1 MSDTPEDIARRAAR
15 PLAQEIDPALPAVVE
30 GRLRGGGG
38 GGGAEPPLRFL
49 EPATT
54 IALAGLLVS
63 LAGLAWTIYRDLKK
77 DAAAPS
83 PDVLARRLRLDTNL
97 PEAVTTERRARVI
110 AVIVEEVIAGSG
122 PGS

>member
-1 MSDTPEDIARRAAR
+1 MSDTPEDIARRAAGR
-15 PLAQEIDPALPAVVE
+15 LAQEIDPALPAVVE
-30 GRLRGGGG
+30 GQLRG
-38 GGGAEPPLRFL
+38 GGGAEPPVRFL

-63 LAGLAWTIYRDLKK
+63 LASLAWTIYRDLKK

-83 PDVLARRLRLDTNL
+83 PDVLARRLRLDADL
-97 PEAVTTERRARVI
+97 PQAVTTERRERLITV
-110 AVIVEEVIAGSG
+110 VVEEVIASSG

>member
-77 DAAAPS
+77 DAAARRRTCWPAGCAWTPS
-83 PDVLARRLRLDTNL
+83 CRR
-97 PEAVTTERRARVI
+97 P
-110 AVIVEEVIAGSG
+110 
-122 PGS
+122 

>member
-1 MSDTPEDIARRAAR
+1 M
-15 PLAQEIDPALPAVVE
+15 E
-30 GRLRGGGG
+30 GQLRSGGRG
-38 GGGAEPPLRFL
+38 EPPLQFL

-54 IALAGLLVS
+54 IALASLLVS

-83 PDVLARRLRLDTNL
+83 PDVLARRLRLDAEL
-97 PEAVTTERRARVI
+97 PQAVTAERRARLI
-110 AVIVEEVIAGSG
+110 AVIVEEVVAGAG

>member
-1 MSDTPEDIARRAAR
+1 M
-15 PLAQEIDPALPAVVE
+15 
-30 GRLRGGGG
+30 
-38 GGGAEPPLRFL
+38 RFL

-63 LAGLAWTIYRDLKK
+63 LASLAWTIYRDLKK

-83 PDVLARRLRLDTNL
+83 PDVLARRLRLDADL
-97 PEAVTTERRARVI
+97 PEAVTTERRERLI
-110 AVIVEEVIAGSG
+110 AVIVDEVIAGSG